1 MLHINVNIA
10 SNYFRK
16 NNNTHIDYLFD
27 LKWYIKYILGF
38 TIALKVWNFHG
49 FCCIA
54 SHSE

>member
-1 MLHINVNIA
+1 MLQFAIN
-10 SNYFRK
+10 FRK
-16 NNNTHIDYLFD
+16 NNNTQIDYLFD

-54 SHSE
+54 GHSE